1 MNYICNSP
9 FPQISI
15 LLLSL
20 SWFFSSVNSLS
31 KPTPEN
37 NLKDKFNRF
46 TVLYLED
53 HARWIMVP
61 GSWYLQL
68 TTTQHSTKL
77 NMLNLVLCIQVY
89 TDTMKQK

>member
-37 NLKDKFNRF
+37 NLKDKFNRI
-46 TVLYLED
+46 TVLYWKTMQD
-53 HARWIMVP
+53 
-61 GSWYLQL
+61 GSWSRD
-68 TTTQHSTKL
+68 HGISS
-77 NMLNLVLCIQVY
+77 
-89 TDTMKQK
+89 